1 MVSEVGPDDS
11 PKNTLGCVAYHNR
24 IDRIERTAEQTA
36 ATVIEHGVLLNRI
49 VDRVSGLSDAHEA
62 TLIAVRAS
70 TEATSRLGTAIRKF
84 DDKLDMFMSD
94 YVAHKIDAERD
105 RRSAPRVAVSLWLAS
120 LGFGGMVV
128 FFILEHWADL
138 VRAVSVLD
146 RSGIAK

>member
-1 MVSEVGPDDS
+1 MDEISVGDAQ
-11 PKNTLGCVAYHNR
+11 KNRLACAEHHQR
-24 IDRIERTAEQTA
+24 IDRIERTADKTA

-105 RRSAPRVAVSLWLAS
+105 RRSVPRVAISLWLAS
-120 LGFGGMVV
+120 LGFGGMVIW
-128 FFILEHWADL
+128 FIIEHWDHL
-138 VRAVSVLD
+138 IRAATVLD
-146 RSGIAK
+146 KSGVVK